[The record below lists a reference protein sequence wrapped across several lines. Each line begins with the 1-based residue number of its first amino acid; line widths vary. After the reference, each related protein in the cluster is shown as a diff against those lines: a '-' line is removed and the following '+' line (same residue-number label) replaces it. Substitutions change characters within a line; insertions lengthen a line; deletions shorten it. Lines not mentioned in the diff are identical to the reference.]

1 MYRGSIL
8 AHVLLR
14 HCCELALLL
23 GSLGLSQLSH
33 GAAGAETVQDR
44 RCWSLLLLLLLLR
57 CRVAC
62 LVVIAI
68 DSLASLVSMARFAVV
83 IAIDSLASLPSFSL
97 AVIIAIDSFAS
108 LPSFSLAVVIA
119 IDSLA
124 SLPSFSLAVVVTLSS
139 RRVLRGT
146 GSLLLEGCVGQLV
159 LIDDHD
165 AGRLQCLGL
174 LLLLLLLL
182 LPLAFLLLR
191 WNRIEIHPPQVL
203 LLAQASH
210 GAGERGSCERAS
222 ERAAP
227 ARNQAGN
234 EQVRN

>member
-1 MYRGSIL
+1 
-8 AHVLLR
+8 
-14 HCCELALLL
+14 
-23 GSLGLSQLSH
+23 
-33 GAAGAETVQDR
+33 
-44 RCWSLLLLLLLLR
+44 
-57 CRVAC
+57 
-62 LVVIAI
+62 
-68 DSLASLVSMARFAVV
+68 MARFAVV

-124 SLPSFSLAVVVTLSS
+124 SLPSFSLAVVIAIDSFASLPSFSLAVVIAIDSFASLPSFSFAVVVTLSS